1 MTTSPQS
8 LPPGPGLAPGR
19 GPVIAII
26 GGGASGTLAAIH
38 LLRAAAA
45 RQYPLRIVLID
56 RLGRHGL
63 GEAYSTA
70 NPAHLLNALTA
81 RMSAVAGDPAH
92 LLRWADAA
100 GLGGREFLPRP
111 AFGRYLQDTL
121 ADAQRRAAPLSRLS
135 PVTSDV
141 LGIRPGAGGRPL
153 RLLLADG
160 TTLEADAAILATG
173 NPPPSPPVPFPDSPW
188 CIANPWAPGAL
199 DAVRDGRPV
208 VILGT
213 GLTMLDVAMAVTADP
228 RTTVRAVS
236 RHGMLPQVH
245 RGYGGPADAVW
256 LPVLSDTGAPVRL
269 PELVWQVRSAMASRP
284 NHWQDVVN
292 AVRPHVPS
300 LWRRLPD
307 RDKRLFLRHVA
318 RYWEVHRHRM
328 PPATAQRITE
338 LRCTGRLSVL
348 RGRVTG
354 IAEVDDGPAAALAGG
369 AAGTAPA
376 APGQPPGRLRI
387 RLEQDG
393 SVTDLAAGWL
403 INATGPGTD
412 LTRTSDPLLRD
423 LVGQG
428 LARPDP
434 LRLGLDAGLDG
445 AVLDAAGTA
454 SATLFTL
461 GPTLRGVRYET
472 TAIPEI
478 RDQAAALA
486 GLLTAAPWAREHP
499 GSAA

>member
-1 MTTSPQS
+1 MTAKTHS
-8 LPPGPGLAPGR
+8 LPGPGLVPGR

-26 GGGASGTLAAIH
+26 GGGASGTLTAIH
-38 LLRAAAA
+38 LLRTAAA
-45 RQYPLRIVLID
+45 RQYPMRIALID

-63 GEAYSTA
+63 GEAYSTTS
-70 NPAHLLNALTA
+70 PAHFLNALTA
-81 RMSAVAGDPAH
+81 RMSGVAGDPDH
-92 LLRWADAA
+92 LLRWAASA
-100 GLGGREFLPRP
+100 GLDGLEFLPRQ

-121 ADAQRRAAPLSRLS
+121 ADAERRAAPLSRVT
-135 PVTSDV
+135 PVTSEV
-141 LGIRPGAGGRPL
+141 LGIRPGAGGRPV
-153 RLLLADG
+153 RLLLTDG
-160 TTLEADAAILATG
+160 SLEADLAILATG
-173 NPPPSPPVPFPDSPW
+173 NRPPEPPVAFPDSPW
-188 CIANPWAPGAL
+188 CIPNPWAPGAL

-213 GLTMLDVAMAVTADP
+213 GLTMLDVATAVTADP

-245 RGYGGPADAVW
+245 RGLGGPPDAFW
-256 LPVLSDTGAPVRL
+256 LPALSDTGGPVRL
-269 PELVWQVRSAMASRP
+269 PELIWQVRSAMASRP
-284 NHWQDVVN
+284 NHWQDVVD

-307 RDKRLFLRHVA
+307 RDKRLFVRHVA

-328 PPATAQRITE
+328 PPATARRLTE

-348 RGRVTG
+348 RGRVSEIT
-354 IAEVDDGPAAALAGG
+354 EVPGVRGAGW
-369 AAGTAPA
+369 
-376 APGQPPGRLRI
+376 LRI
-387 RLEQDG
+387 QVEQDA

-403 INATGPGTD
+403 INATGPGSD

-423 LVGQG
+423 LLGRG
-428 LARPDP
+428 LGRPDP
-434 LRLGLDAGLDG
+434 LLLGLDASPDG
-445 AVLDAAGTA
+445 ALLDAAGTP
-454 SATLFTL
+454 STTLFTL

-486 GLLTAAPWAREHP
+486 ALLTAAPPARQQP

>member
-1 MTTSPQS
+1 MIARTPH
-8 LPPGPGLAPGR
+8 LPAYGPVPGR

-26 GGGASGTLAAIH
+26 GGGASGTLTAIH
-38 LLRAAAA
+38 LLRAAAV
-45 RQYPLRIVLID
+45 RQYPLRIALID

-63 GEAYSTA
+63 GEAYSTT
-70 NPAHLLNALTA
+70 NPAHFLNALTA
-81 RMSAVAGDPAH
+81 RMSGVAGDPDH
-92 LLRWADAA
+92 LLRWAGAA
-100 GLGGREFLPRP
+100 GLGTLEFLPRQ

-121 ADAQRRAAPLSRLS
+121 ADAQRRAAPLARLS

-141 LGIRPGAGGRPL
+141 LGIRPGAAGRPM
-153 RLLLADG
+153 RLLLDDG
-160 TTLEADAAILATG
+160 ATLEADFAILATG
-173 NPPPSPPVPFPDSPW
+173 NPPPSTPVPFPDSPW

-199 DAVRDGRPV
+199 DAVQDGRPV

-213 GLTMLDVAMAVTADP
+213 GLTMLDVVTAVTSNHP
-228 RTTVRAVS
+228 RTAIRAVS

-245 RGYGGPADAVW
+245 RGSGGPADAIW
-256 LPVLSDTGAPVRL
+256 LPALSDTGDPVRL
-269 PELVWQVRSAMASRP
+269 PELIWQVRAAMASRP

-292 AVRPHVPS
+292 AIRPHIPD

-307 RDKRLFLRHVA
+307 RDKRLFVRHVA

-328 PPATAQRITE
+328 PPATARRITE

-354 IAEVDDGPAAALAGG
+354 VSGTPGPE
-369 AAGTAPA
+369 
-376 APGQPPGRLRI
+376 RLRI
-387 RLEQDG
+387 RVNQDG
-393 SVTDLAAGWL
+393 ALNDLAAGWL

-412 LTRTSDPLLRD
+412 LTRTADPLLRD
-423 LVGQG
+423 LLSQG

-434 LRLGLDAGLDG
+434 LRLGLDATPDG
-445 AVLDAAGTA
+445 TVLDAAGTPSPA
-454 SATLFTL
+454 LFTL
-461 GPTLRGVRYET
+461 GPTLRGIRYET

-486 GLLTAAPWAREHP
+486 GLVATPWAREHP

>member
-1 MTTSPQS
+1 MTARTHS
-8 LPPGPGLAPGR
+8 LPGPDLVPGR

-45 RQYPLRIVLID
+45 RQYSLRIALID

-70 NPAHLLNALTA
+70 NPAHFLNALTG
-81 RMSAVAGDPAH
+81 RMSGVAGDPDH
-92 LLRWADAA
+92 LLRWAAEA
-100 GLGGREFLPRP
+100 GLDDLEFLPRQ

-121 ADAQRRAAPLSRLS
+121 ADAQQRAAPLSRLS
-135 PVTSDV
+135 LVTSDV
-141 LGIRPGAGGRPL
+141 LGIRPGAAGHPM

-160 TTLEADAAILATG
+160 ATLEADLAILATG

-188 CIANPWAPGAL
+188 CITNPWAPGAL
-199 DAVRDGRPV
+199 DAVQDGRPV

-213 GLTMLDVAMAVTADP
+213 GLTMLDVATAVTADP

-245 RGYGGPADAVW
+245 RGRGGPADAIW
-256 LPVLSDTGAPVRL
+256 LPAVSDTGDPVRL
-269 PELVWQVRSAMASRP
+269 PELIWQVRSAMASRP
-284 NHWQDVVN
+284 NHWQDVVD

-307 RDKRLFLRHVA
+307 RDKRLFVRHVA

-328 PPATAQRITE
+328 PPATARRITE

-354 IAEVDDGPAAALAGG
+354 IT
-369 AAGTAPA
+369 GT
-376 APGQPPGRLRI
+376 PGLPERLRI
-387 RLEQDG
+387 RVEQDA

-423 LVGQG
+423 LLSRG
-428 LARPDP
+428 LARPDA
-434 LRLGLDAGLDG
+434 LRLGLDASPDG
-445 AVLDAAGTA
+445 AVLDAAGTP

-486 GLLTAAPWAREHP
+486 GLLTVAPPARQHP

>member
-1 MTTSPQS
+1 
-8 LPPGPGLAPGR
+8 
-19 GPVIAII
+19 VIAII

-45 RQYPLRIVLID
+45 RQYPLRIALID
-56 RLGRHGL
+56 RLGRHGR

-70 NPAHLLNALTA
+70 NPAHFLNALTA
-81 RMSAVAGDPAH
+81 RMSGVAGDPDH
-92 LLRWADAA
+92 LLRWAEEA
-100 GLGGREFLPRP
+100 GLGGPEFLPRQM
-111 AFGRYLQDTL
+111 FGRYLQDTL

-141 LGIRPGAGGRPL
+141 LGIRPGAAGRPM

-160 TTLEADAAILATG
+160 ATLEADLAILATG

-188 CIANPWAPGAL
+188 CITNPWAPGAL
-199 DAVRDGRPV
+199 DAVQDGRPV

-245 RGYGGPADAVW
+245 RGSGGPADAIW
-256 LPVLSDTGAPVRL
+256 LPALSDTASPLRL
-269 PELVWQVRSAMASRP
+269 PELIWQVRSAMASRP
-284 NHWQDVVN
+284 NHWQDVVD

-307 RDKRLFLRHVA
+307 RDKRLFVRHVA

-328 PPATAQRITE
+328 PPATARRITE

-348 RGRVTG
+348 SARVTG
-354 IAEVDDGPAAALAGG
+354 ITEVPFGPQRLSIQVDQAG
-369 AAGTAPA
+369 A
-376 APGQPPGRLRI
+376 
-387 RLEQDG
+387 
-393 SVTDLAAGWL
+393 VTDLAAGWL
-403 INATGPGTD
+403 INATGPGAD

-423 LVGQG
+423 LLGRG

-434 LRLGLDAGLDG
+434 LRLGLDASPDG
-445 AVLDAAGTA
+445 AVLDAAGTP
-454 SATLFTL
+454 SATVFTL

-478 RDQAAALA
+478 RDQAATLA
-486 GLLTAAPWAREHP
+486 GLLTAAPPAREHP

>member
-1 MTTSPQS
+1 MIARTPH
-8 LPPGPGLAPGR
+8 LPAYGPVPGR

-26 GGGASGTLAAIH
+26 GGGASGTLTAIH
-38 LLRAAAA
+38 LLRAAAV
-45 RQYPLRIVLID
+45 RQYPLRIALID

-63 GEAYSTA
+63 GEAYSTT
-70 NPAHLLNALTA
+70 NPAHFLNALTA
-81 RMSAVAGDPAH
+81 RMSGVAGDPDH
-92 LLRWADAA
+92 LLRWAGAA
-100 GLGGREFLPRP
+100 GLGTLEFLPRQ

-121 ADAQRRAAPLSRLS
+121 ADAQRRAAPLARLS

-141 LGIRPGAGGRPL
+141 LGIRPGAAGRPM
-153 RLLLADG
+153 RLLLDDG
-160 TTLEADAAILATG
+160 ATLEADFAILATG
-173 NPPPSPPVPFPDSPW
+173 NPPPSTPVPFPDSPW

-199 DAVRDGRPV
+199 VAVQDGRPV

-213 GLTMLDVAMAVTADP
+213 GLTMLDVVTAVTSNHP
-228 RTTVRAVS
+228 RTAIRAVS

-245 RGYGGPADAVW
+245 RGSGGPADAIW
-256 LPVLSDTGAPVRL
+256 LPALSDTGDPVRL
-269 PELVWQVRSAMASRP
+269 PELIWQVRAAMASRP
-284 NHWQDVVN
+284 NHWQDVVD
-292 AVRPHVPS
+292 AIRPHIPD

-307 RDKRLFLRHVA
+307 RDKRLFVRHVA

-328 PPATAQRITE
+328 PPATARRITE

-354 IAEVDDGPAAALAGG
+354 VSGTLGPE
-369 AAGTAPA
+369 
-376 APGQPPGRLRI
+376 RLRI
-387 RLEQDG
+387 RVNQDG
-393 SVTDLAAGWL
+393 AVNDLAAGWL

-412 LTRTSDPLLRD
+412 LTRTADPLLRD
-423 LVGQG
+423 LLSQG

-434 LRLGLDAGLDG
+434 LRLGLDATPDG
-445 AVLDAAGTA
+445 TVLDAAGTP
-454 SATLFTL
+454 SAALFTL
-461 GPTLRGVRYET
+461 GPTLRGIRYET

-486 GLLTAAPWAREHP
+486 GRLVATPWAREHP

>member
-1 MTTSPQS
+1 MTARSTSR
-8 LPPGPGLAPGR
+8 PGPGSGLGPRR

-38 LLRAAAA
+38 LLREATA
-45 RQYPLRIVLID
+45 RQYPLSIALID

-63 GEAYSTA
+63 GEAYSTTS
-70 NPAHLLNALTA
+70 PAHFLNALTA
-81 RMSAVAGDPAH
+81 RMSGVAGDPDH
-92 LLRWADAA
+92 LLRWAASA
-100 GLGGREFLPRP
+100 GLGGLEFLPRQ

-121 ADAQRRAAPLSRLS
+121 ADAERRAAPLSRLS
-135 PVTSDV
+135 PITSEV
-141 LGIRPGAGGRPL
+141 LGIRPGGVGRPM
-153 RLLLADG
+153 RVLLADG
-160 TTLEADAAILATG
+160 SLEADLAILATG
-173 NPPPSPPVPFPDSPW
+173 NGPPSPPVSFPDSRW
-188 CIANPWAPGAL
+188 CITNPWAPGAL
-199 DAVRDGRPV
+199 DVVQDGRPV
-208 VILGT
+208 VILGS
-213 GLTMLDVAMAVTADP
+213 GLTMLDVTTVVTADP

-245 RGYGGPADAVW
+245 RGNGGPADSIW
-256 LPVLSDTGAPVRL
+256 LPVLSDTVDPVRL
-269 PELVWQVRSAMASRP
+269 PELIWQVRSAMDSRP
-284 NHWQDVVN
+284 NHWQDVVD

-307 RDKRLFLRHVA
+307 RDKRLFVRHVA

-338 LRCTGRLSVL
+338 LRCTGRLAVL

-354 IAEVDDGPAAALAGG
+354 ITEIPDSRGPERLSIRVD
-369 AAGTAPA
+369 
-376 APGQPPGRLRI
+376 
-387 RLEQDG
+387 QDG

-423 LVGQG
+423 LLARG

-434 LRLGLDAGLDG
+434 LRLGLDASPDG
-445 AVLDAAGTA
+445 AVLDAAGTP

-461 GPTLRGVRYET
+461 GPPLRGIRYET

-486 GLLTAAPWAREHP
+486 GLLTAVPQAREHP

>member
-1 MTTSPQS
+1 MTTRAHN
-8 LPPGPGLAPGR
+8 LPGPGLVPGR

-38 LLRAAAA
+38 LLHASAAQ
-45 RQYPLRIVLID
+45 QYPMRIALID

-63 GEAYSTA
+63 GEAYSTT
-70 NPAHLLNALTA
+70 NPAHFLNALTE
-81 RMSAVAGDPAH
+81 RMSGVAGDPDH
-92 LLRWADAA
+92 LLRWASAA
-100 GLGGREFLPRP
+100 GLGGLEFLPRQ

-121 ADAQRRAAPLSRLS
+121 ADAERRAAPLSGLS
-135 PVTSDV
+135 PIASEV
-141 LGIRPGAGGRPL
+141 LGIRPGTGGRPV
-153 RLLLADG
+153 RLLLTDG
-160 TTLEADAAILATG
+160 SLEADLAILATG
-173 NPPPSPPVPFPDSPW
+173 NRPPSPPVPFPDSPW
-188 CIANPWAPGAL
+188 CITNPWAPGAL
-199 DAVRDGRPV
+199 DAIHDGRPV

-213 GLTMLDVAMAVTADP
+213 GLTMLDVATAVTADP

-245 RGYGGPADAVW
+245 RGRGGPADAIW
-256 LPVLSDTGAPVRL
+256 LPALSDTGDPVRL
-269 PELVWQVRSAMASRP
+269 PELIWQVRSAMASRP
-284 NHWQDVVN
+284 NHWQDVVD

-307 RDKRLFLRHVA
+307 RDKRLFVRHVA

-328 PPATAQRITE
+328 PPATARRITE

-354 IAEVDDGPAAALAGG
+354 ITEVPGG
-369 AAGTAPA
+369 LGKE
-376 APGQPPGRLRI
+376 RLRI
-387 RLEQDG
+387 EVEQG
-393 SVTDLAAGWL
+393 SSVTDLAAGWL

-412 LTRTSDPLLRD
+412 LSRTSDPLLRD
-423 LVGQG
+423 LLGQG

-434 LRLGLDAGLDG
+434 LRLGLDASPEG
-445 AVLDAAGTA
+445 ALLDAAGTP
-454 SATLFTL
+454 STTLFTL
-461 GPTLRGVRYET
+461 GPPLRGVRYET

-486 GLLTAAPWAREHP
+486 ALLTAAPQARQHP

>member
-1 MTTSPQS
+1 
-8 LPPGPGLAPGR
+8 
-19 GPVIAII
+19 
-26 GGGASGTLAAIH
+26 
-38 LLRAAAA
+38 
-45 RQYPLRIVLID
+45 
-56 RLGRHGL
+56 
-63 GEAYSTA
+63 
-70 NPAHLLNALTA
+70 
-81 RMSAVAGDPAH
+81 
-92 LLRWADAA
+92 
-100 GLGGREFLPRP
+100 
-111 AFGRYLQDTL
+111 
-121 ADAQRRAAPLSRLS
+121 
-135 PVTSDV
+135 
-141 LGIRPGAGGRPL
+141 
-153 RLLLADG
+153 
-160 TTLEADAAILATG
+160 
-173 NPPPSPPVPFPDSPW
+173 
-188 CIANPWAPGAL
+188 
-199 DAVRDGRPV
+199 
-208 VILGT
+208 
-213 GLTMLDVAMAVTADP
+213 
-228 RTTVRAVS
+228 
-236 RHGMLPQVH
+236 
-245 RGYGGPADAVW
+245 
-256 LPVLSDTGAPVRL
+256 
-269 PELVWQVRSAMASRP
+269 MASRP
-284 NHWQDVVN
+284 NHWQDVVD

-354 IAEVDDGPAAALAGG
+354 IAEVETARRRPSRACCGDGPGR
-369 AAGTAPA
+369 
-376 APGQPPGRLRI
+376 PGQPPGRLRI

-412 LTRTSDPLLRD
+412 LTRTADPLLRD
-423 LVGQG
+423 LLSQG

-434 LRLGLDAGLDG
+434 LRLGLDAGPDG

>member
-1 MTTSPQS
+1 MTARTHS
-8 LPPGPGLAPGR
+8 LPGPGRVPGR
-19 GPVIAII
+19 GPVIAIV

-38 LLRAAAA
+38 LLHEAAA
-45 RQYPLRIVLID
+45 RQYPLRIALID

-70 NPAHLLNALTA
+70 NPAHLLNALTG
-81 RMSAVAGDPAH
+81 RMSGVAGDPGH
-92 LLRWADAA
+92 LPRWAAAA
-100 GLGGREFLPRP
+100 GLGSLEFLPRQ

-135 PVTSDV
+135 PITSDV
-141 LGIRPGAGGRPL
+141 LGIAPGAAGHPV
-153 RLLLADG
+153 RLLLSDG
-160 TTLEADAAILATG
+160 TLEADLAILATG
-173 NPPPSPPVPFPDSPW
+173 NRPPAPPVAFPDSPW
-188 CIANPWAPGAL
+188 CIADPWAPGAL

-213 GLTMLDVAMAVTADP
+213 GLTMLDVAITVTADP
-228 RTTVRAVS
+228 RATVRAVS

-245 RGYGGPADAVW
+245 RGLGGPADAIW
-256 LPVLSDTGAPVRL
+256 LPALSDAVAPVRL
-269 PELVWQVRSAMASRP
+269 PELLWQVRSAMASRP
-284 NHWQDVVN
+284 NHWQDVVD

-307 RDKRLFLRHVA
+307 RDKRLFVRHVA

-328 PPATAQRITE
+328 PPATARRLTE

-348 RGRVTG
+348 RGRVTEITG
-354 IAEVDDGPAAALAGG
+354 VPAAR
-369 AAGTAPA
+369 AAE
-376 APGQPPGRLRI
+376 RLRI
-387 RLEQDG
+387 RVEQDASG
-393 SVTDLAAGWL
+393 TDLAAGWL
-403 INATGPGTD
+403 INATGPGPD
-412 LTRTSDPLLRD
+412 VTRTSDPLLRD
-423 LVGQG
+423 LLARG

-434 LRLGLDAGLDG
+434 LRLGLDAALDG
-445 AVLDAAGTA
+445 ALLDAAGTP
-454 SATLFTL
+454 ATSLFTL

-478 RDQAAALA
+478 RDQAATLA
-486 GLLTAAPWAREHP
+486 RLLIATPQTRQHP

>member
-1 MTTSPQS
+1 MTTSPHS
-8 LPPGPGLAPGR
+8 LPGPGLVPGR

-26 GGGASGTLAAIH
+26 GGGASGTLTAIH

-45 RQYPLRIVLID
+45 RKHPVRIALID

-63 GEAYSTA
+63 GEAYSTTS
-70 NPAHLLNALTA
+70 PAHFLNALTG
-81 RMSAVAGDPAH
+81 RMSGVAGDPDH
-92 LLRWADAA
+92 LLRWAAGA
-100 GLGGREFLPRP
+100 GLGGLEFLPRQ

-135 PVTSDV
+135 LITSEV
-141 LGIRPGAGGRPL
+141 LAIRPGAAGHPVRV
-153 RLLLADG
+153 LLADG
-160 TTLEADAAILATG
+160 ATLEADRAILATG
-173 NPPPSPPVPFPDSPW
+173 NPPPSTPLPFPESPW

-199 DAVRDGRPV
+199 DAVQDGRPV

-213 GLTMLDVAMAVTADP
+213 GLTMLDVATAVTSSDP

-245 RGYGGPADAVW
+245 RGRGGPADSIW
-256 LPVLSDTGAPVRL
+256 LPALSDTDDPVRL
-269 PELVWQVRSAMASRP
+269 PELIWQIRSAMASRP
-284 NHWQDVVN
+284 NHWQDVVD
-292 AVRPHVPS
+292 AVRPHVPG

-307 RDKRLFLRHVA
+307 RDKQLFVRHVA

-328 PPATAQRITE
+328 PPATARRITE

-348 RGRVTG
+348 RGRIMG
-354 IAEVDDGPAAALAGG
+354 ITEVPAVPAGRDVPG
-369 AAGTAPA
+369 AAAGTSATAGSPE
-376 APGQPPGRLRI
+376 RLRI
-387 RLEQDG
+387 RIEQG
-393 SVTDLAAGWL
+393 TSVTDLSAGWL
-403 INATGPGTD
+403 INATGPGAD
-412 LTRTSDPLLRD
+412 LTRSTDPLMRD
-423 LVGQG
+423 LLNRG

-434 LRLGLDAGLDG
+434 LRLGLDASLDG
-445 AVLDAAGTA
+445 AVIDAAGTP
-454 SATLFTL
+454 STILFTL
-461 GPTLRGVRYET
+461 GPPLRGIHYET

-486 GLLTAAPWAREHP
+486 RLLTAAPPARHHP

>member
-1 MTTSPQS
+1 MAASPHS
-8 LPPGPGLAPGR
+8 LPGPGGGLGPGR

-26 GGGASGTLAAIH
+26 GGGASGTLTAIH
-38 LLRAAAA
+38 VLRAAAA
-45 RQYPLRIVLID
+45 RQYPLRIALID

-63 GEAYSTA
+63 GEAYSTTC
-70 NPAHLLNALTA
+70 PAHFLNALTA
-81 RMSAVAGDPAH
+81 RMSGVAGDPGH
-92 LLRWADAA
+92 LLRWAGAA
-100 GLGGREFLPRP
+100 GLGGLEFLPRQ

-135 PVTSDV
+135 PITSEV
-141 LGIRPGAGGRPL
+141 LAVRPGAAGRPV

-160 TTLEADAAILATG
+160 TLEADVAILATG
-173 NPPPSPPVPFPDSPW
+173 NRPPTTPVPFPDSRW
-188 CIANPWAPGAL
+188 CITNPWAPGAL
-199 DAVRDGRPV
+199 DAVQDGRPV
-208 VILGT
+208 VILGS
-213 GLTMLDVAMAVTADP
+213 GLTMLDVATVVTADP

-245 RGYGGPADAVW
+245 RGSGGPADAIW
-256 LPVLSDTGAPVRL
+256 LPALSDTGDPLRL
-269 PELVWQVRSAMASRP
+269 PELIWQVRSAMASRP
-284 NHWQDVVN
+284 NHWQDVVD

-328 PPATAQRITE
+328 PPATARRITE

-348 RGRVTG
+348 RGQVTG
-354 IAEVDDGPAAALAGG
+354 ITES
-369 AAGTAPA
+369 
-376 APGQPPGRLRI
+376 PGRAPERLSI
-387 RLEQDG
+387 RVDQDG
-393 SVTDLAAGWL
+393 SGTDLAAGWL
-403 INATGPGTD
+403 INATGPGAD
-412 LTRTSDPLLRD
+412 LTRTDDPLLRD
-423 LVGQG
+423 LLDRG

-434 LRLGLDAGLDG
+434 LRLGLDAGPDG
-445 AVLDAAGTA
+445 AVLDAAGTP
-454 SATLFTL
+454 STTLFTL

-486 GLLTAAPWAREHP
+486 DLLTAASQVREDP

>member
-1 MTTSPQS
+1 MMARPQG
-8 LPPGPGLAPGR
+8 LPGPGRVPGR

-45 RQYPLRIVLID
+45 RQYPLRIALID

-70 NPAHLLNALTA
+70 NPAHFLNALTD
-81 RMSAVAGDPAH
+81 RMSGVAGDPDH
-92 LLRWADAA
+92 LLRWAAGA
-100 GLGGREFLPRP
+100 GLGSLEFLPRQ

-135 PVTSDV
+135 PITSDV
-141 LGIRPGAGGRPL
+141 LGIRPGAAGHPV
-153 RLLLADG
+153 RLLHSDG
-160 TTLEADAAILATG
+160 TLEADLAILATG
-173 NPPPSPPVPFPDSPW
+173 NRPPAPPVPFPDSPW

-199 DAVRDGRPV
+199 DAIRDGRPV
-208 VILGT
+208 VVLGT
-213 GLTMLDVAMAVTADP
+213 GLTMLDVATAVTADP
-228 RTTVRAVS
+228 RATVRAVS

-245 RGYGGPADAVW
+245 RGRGGPADPIW
-256 LPVLSDTGAPVRL
+256 LPALSDTGDPLRL
-269 PELVWQVRSAMASRP
+269 PELLWQVRSAMASRP
-284 NHWQDVVN
+284 NHWQDVVD

-307 RDKRLFLRHVA
+307 RDKRLFVRHVA

-328 PPATAQRITE
+328 PPATARRITE
-338 LRCTGRLSVL
+338 LRCTGRLAVL

-354 IAEVDDGPAAALAGG
+354 ITEVPGARAAE
-369 AAGTAPA
+369 
-376 APGQPPGRLRI
+376 RLRI
-387 RLEQDG
+387 RVEQDA
-393 SVTDLAAGWL
+393 SATDLSAGWL

-412 LTRTSDPLLRD
+412 VTRTSDPLLRD
-423 LVGQG
+423 LLAQG

-434 LRLGLDAGLDG
+434 LRLGLDASPDG
-445 AVLDAAGTA
+445 ALLDAAGTPA
-454 SATLFTL
+454 TTLFTL
-461 GPTLRGVRYET
+461 GPTLRGVCYET

-486 GLLTAAPWAREHP
+486 GLLIAAPQARRHP